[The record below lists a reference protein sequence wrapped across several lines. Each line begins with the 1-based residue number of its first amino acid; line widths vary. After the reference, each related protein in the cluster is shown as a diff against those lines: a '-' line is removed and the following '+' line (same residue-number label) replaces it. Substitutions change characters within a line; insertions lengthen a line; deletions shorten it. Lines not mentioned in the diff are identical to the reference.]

1 MEHGT
6 LKEKAY
12 TTIRKKIIECE
23 YMPGAV
29 LSENELMNEIG
40 SSRTPIREALNR
52 LEQEDLVKIVPKRGI
67 WVSELTTGMIYN
79 IYEVRI
85 LLEPY
90 VIREYG
96 SEMSAG
102 SLEDIKRLCMDL
114 VNNKQENVL
123 QYDMD
128 TSEKLH
134 LYLLGVCKNTFITN
148 LVKNVYDQNYRM
160 GTLVAGNREER
171 FFESQKEHIN
181 IINYI
186 LEKKYETAADLLSE
200 HLVKSRNE
208 GIELMM
214 KNLQWK

>member
-1 MEHGT
+1 MEQGT

-12 TTIRKKIIECE
+12 TTIKKKIIECE
-23 YMPGAV
+23 YLPGAV
-29 LSENELMNEIG
+29 LSENELMKEIG

-96 SEMSAG
+96 SEMEAET
-102 SLEDIKRLCMDL
+102 LEEIKKLCEEL

-128 TSEKLH
+128 TSERLH
-134 LYLLGVCKNTFITN
+134 VYLLGVCKNAFITN

-181 IINYI
+181 IINCI
-186 LEKKYETAADLLSE
+186 LKKEYDKAADILAK

-208 GIELMM
+208 GIEVMM